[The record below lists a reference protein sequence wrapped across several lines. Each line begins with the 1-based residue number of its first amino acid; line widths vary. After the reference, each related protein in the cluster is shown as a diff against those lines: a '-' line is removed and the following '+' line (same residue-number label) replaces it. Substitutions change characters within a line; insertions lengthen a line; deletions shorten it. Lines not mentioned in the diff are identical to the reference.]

1 MWKWLL
7 SLFNSRHDPIQSIF
21 KGIDS
26 LVTSDEEIERLKIEA
41 LKIAIAKEQMYLDDK
56 ARASNMY
63 NKDSSMQK
71 IYAIVFLIG
80 YLALSYYIL
89 QIYIGEVAISEVGS
103 NFIYAIWGGFS
114 STIAMITS
122 FFFGSSAE
130 GNSQAKLPT
139 DITKD
144 KGIK

>member
-1 MWKWLL
+1 
-7 SLFNSRHDPIQSIF
+7 
-21 KGIDS
+21 
-26 LVTSDEEIERLKIEA
+26 
-41 LKIAIAKEQMYLDDK
+41 
-56 ARASNMY
+56 
-63 NKDSSMQK
+63 MQK

-89 QIYIGEVAISEVGS
+89 QIYIGETQISEVGS

-130 GNSQAKLPT
+130 GNSQNVKEIHK
-139 DITKD
+139 ITKE
-144 KGIK
+144 KHL